1 MCIWVVKSSAL
12 ADLIPSL
19 FLCKWLS
26 GLTTES
32 SILSNGKFA
41 VNGRPS
47 GELSAE
53 RSISN
58 HWAANTAGK
67 IPHVWNTQKP
77 IIFLENIWC
86 SPL

>member
-32 SILSNGKFA
+32 SIPSNGKFA
-41 VNGRPS
+41 ENGSPS

-53 RSISN
+53 RSYYLFPG
-58 HWAANTAGK
+58 TGLQ
-67 IPHVWNTQKP
+67 IPP
-77 IIFLENIWC
+77 ARFLMSGTRRN
-86 SPL
+86 L